1 MRDGVGLLVVVV
13 VVVVGVAFVV
23 VVART
28 PSPCCARIVQ
38 GTQITPSY
46 SAREAPPRPERA
58 CNGIRFIN

>member
-1 MRDGVGLLVVVV
+1 MGLAVVVAA
-13 VVVVGVAFVV
+13 AFVVLLLIIV

-38 GTQITPSY
+38 GTRITPHY

-58 CNGIRFIN
+58 CNGINFIN